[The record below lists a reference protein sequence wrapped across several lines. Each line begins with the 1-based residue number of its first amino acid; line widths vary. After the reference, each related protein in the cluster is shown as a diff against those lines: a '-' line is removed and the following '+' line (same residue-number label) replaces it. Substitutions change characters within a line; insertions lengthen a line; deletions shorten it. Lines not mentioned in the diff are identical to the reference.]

1 VAGLQGVLCLN
12 EIKIENGGFFV
23 ERRLKINGTSG
34 YKYQE
39 VPTLQIKG
47 KYLEQFGFPIGTK
60 VSVRLENNKI
70 VITPLVIAEADDGE
84 L

>member
-1 VAGLQGVLCLN
+1 M
-12 EIKIENGGFFV
+12 

-60 VSVRLENNKI
+60 VVVNLENNKI
-70 VITPLVIAEADDGE
+70 VITPLVMAEADNGE
-84 L
+84 I